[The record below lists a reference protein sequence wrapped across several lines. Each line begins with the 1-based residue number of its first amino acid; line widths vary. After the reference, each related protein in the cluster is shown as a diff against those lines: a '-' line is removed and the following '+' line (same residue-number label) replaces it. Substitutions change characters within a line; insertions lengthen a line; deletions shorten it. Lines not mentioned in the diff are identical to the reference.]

1 MNMTIRRHYG
11 YAIIKVACSLINIS
25 GIYEKVYSILKYL
38 WKNSIMY
45 YYAMEFDF
53 PSPVLTSNCWE
64 VKMFKS
70 NLLLPKDK
78 AYFFFEEIKY

>member
-1 MNMTIRRHYG
+1 
-11 YAIIKVACSLINIS
+11 
-25 GIYEKVYSILKYL
+25 
-38 WKNSIMY
+38 MY